1 MKTNLSRACCVGL
14 LLACLAGIANPAY
27 GQVNSFTNSGSG
39 TFKWET
45 GVNWSLNIP
54 PESGQSVFITNFV
67 NAVAFSRFR
76 TVAVDSTTAA
86 SPLTMTV
93 SNLTVAGVG
102 SFSGSHNNL
111 FLNNAGPVTPLVVQ
125 DSLTISANGTVNITN
140 SVLSVWSGLFIDNGL
155 FLNTGT
161 LATDALACDIFCF
174 TVGALTVVG
183 HNGSGSLTM
192 TDGRWD
198 SGPVQ
203 LGSSL
208 TTFGTLTISGGSVT
222 MEGSTFVTLVPL
234 NIANGT
240 VWLTGGA
247 LDINGGPEI
256 GSTIGEAGQMV
267 VSNGTWTVNNPVLI
281 GLGGGSGTLTVA
293 GGTVSQS
300 QIVLGR
306 DANSSGIVWI
316 TGGELD
322 PGDIRIGVDG
332 SGLMTLS
339 NGTVNTAT
347 AFLGDGPG
355 SGGTLTMAGGDFNV
369 GAWMYLSAVDCSAT
383 GVVNMTGGNLTIT
396 NGGTALL
403 QINSGTFNLSGGT
416 LRVDKIVITN
426 CAQFVHT
433 GGTLIYGSVVLDPNG
448 DADGDG
454 IPNGYEQSHG
464 LDPLD
469 PSDANKDTDGDG
481 MSNLQEYLA
490 GTDPTNSAS
499 VFHITSVIRTNNDV
513 RITWM
518 MGSGKTNA
526 LQAVT
531 VSGNG
536 SYATNA
542 FTTFTTIFTVTNTVG
557 TTTNFL
563 DVGGATNTPARYY
576 RVRLVP

>member
-1 MKTNLSRACCVGL
+1 M
-14 LLACLAGIANPAY
+14 
-27 GQVNSFTNSGSG
+27 NSFSNSGSG

-54 PESGQSVFITNFV
+54 PDSGQYVFITNFV
-67 NAVAFSRFR
+67 NAVALSRFR
-76 TVAVDSTTAA
+76 TVLVDSTTAA

-111 FLNNAGPVTPLVVQ
+111 FLNNAGPVTPLVVEN
-125 DSLTISANGTVNITN
+125 SLTISANGTVNITN
-140 SVLSVWSGLFIDNGL
+140 STLVVEGGLFIDNGL

-161 LATDALACDIFCF
+161 LGTDALACDIFCF
-174 TVGALTVVG
+174 AVGALTVVG
-183 HNGSGSLTM
+183 QNGSGSVTM

-247 LDINGGPEI
+247 LDISGIPEI
-256 GSTIGEAGQMV
+256 GSAPGEAGQMI
-267 VSNGTWTVNNPVLI
+267 VSNGTWTGDTTVYI
-281 GLGGGSGTLTVA
+281 GAGGGTGTLTIEGSALYQIQFFVGVGSNSHGAVVMDGGTALITHCKLGYDSFGQMTVSNGTALTSDLYLGWNAGSAGTLTVV
-293 GGTVSQS
+293 GGTYNVN
-300 QIVLGR
+300 
-306 DANSSGIVWI
+306 DA
-316 TGGELD
+316 
-322 PGDIRIGVDG
+322 
-332 SGLMTLS
+332 
-339 NGTVNTAT
+339 
-347 AFLGDGPG
+347 
-355 SGGTLTMAGGDFNV
+355 
-369 GAWMYLSAVDCSAT
+369 MYLSPADCSAT
-383 GVVNMTGGNLTIT
+383 GVVFISGGSLNVT
-396 NGGTALL
+396 NSTGTAIL
-403 QINSGTFNLSGGT
+403 QVNSGTLTLSGGT
-416 LRVDKIVITN
+416 LRVDKLVLTN
-426 CAQFVHT
+426 CAHFVHT
-433 GGTLIYGSVVLDPNG
+433 GGTLIYGSVMLDPNG

-464 LDPLD
+464 LDPFD
-469 PSDANKDTDGDG
+469 PNDANKDTDGDG

-518 MGSGKTNA
+518 MGSGRTNA

-531 VSGNG
+531 VAGNG
-536 SYATNA
+536 SYATNSFA
-542 FTTFTTIFTVTNTVG
+542 TLFTVTNTVG
-557 TTTNFL
+557 TTTNYL
-563 DVGGATNTPARYY
+563 DVGGATNSPARYY

>member
-1 MKTNLSRACCVGL
+1 
-14 LLACLAGIANPAY
+14 
-27 GQVNSFTNSGSG
+27 
-39 TFKWET
+39 
-45 GVNWSLNIP
+45 
-54 PESGQSVFITNFV
+54 V
-67 NAVAFSRFR
+67 NAVALSRFR
-76 TVAVDSTTAA
+76 TVTVDSTTAA

-140 SVLSVWSGLFIDNGL
+140 SVLSVANGLFIDNGL

-174 TVGALTVVG
+174 PVGAFTVVG

-222 MEGSTFVTLVPL
+222 MDESTFVTLVPL

-247 LDINGGPEI
+247 LTLNGGPEI
-256 GSTIGEAGQMV
+256 GSAIGEAGQMV
-267 VSNGTWTVNNPVLI
+267 VSNGTWTSNNPLVI
-281 GLGGGSGTLTVA
+281 GLNGGSGSLTIA
-293 GGTVSQS
+293 GGTVSLS
-300 QIVLGR
+300 QIELVL
-306 DANSSGIVWI
+306 DANSSGVLWM

-322 PGDIRIGVDG
+322 AGDIRIGEGG
-332 SGLMTLS
+332 SGQMTLS
-339 NGTVNTAT
+339 NGTVNTGT
-347 AFLGDGPG
+347 AYLGYNPG
-355 SGGTLTMAGGDFNV
+355 SGGTLTMAGGDFSV
-369 GAWMYLSAVDCSAT
+369 STWMYLSPVDCSAT

-416 LRVDKIVITN
+416 LRVDKLVLTN
-426 CAQFVHT
+426 CARFVHT
-433 GGTLIYGSVVLDPNG
+433 GGVLIYGTAVLDPNG

-464 LDPLD
+464 LDPLN
-469 PSDANKDTDGDG
+469 PADAALDSDGDG

-518 MGSGKTNA
+518 MGPGKTNA

-531 VSGNG
+531 IAGNG
-536 SYATNA
+536 SYATNSFA
-542 FTTFTTIFTVTNTVG
+542 TIFTVTNTVG
-557 TTTNFL
+557 TTTNYL
-563 DVGGATNTPARYY
+563 DVGGATNSPARYY